1 MDHRPHGL
9 QAKDKEKAEEEVA
22 EAKLKQPRGN
32 KPTREESLSR
42 APWNS
47 KTVAKKIITK
57 APAPSKPVVPDVEE
71 SNQSC
76 SKSASSKKQ
85 KTEAK
90 SGAKYGHIKTDTD
103 DNGDTVVHITIKSTG
118 KDKKNK
124 WSGE

>member
-1 MDHRPHGL
+1 MGNRP
-9 QAKDKEKAEEEVA
+9 A
-22 EAKLKQPRGN
+22 
-32 KPTREESLSR
+32 REDSLRR

-47 KTVAKKIITK
+47 KTVAKKNITK
-57 APAPSKPVVPDVEE
+57 EPAPSKPVVLDVEE
-71 SNQSC
+71 SSQSG
-76 SKSASSKKQ
+76 SNSTSSKKQ